1 MKRWILSVG
10 IFLGAGAAAVYASAD
25 PRFYDVVRSNA
36 AGLSDH
42 FVQAGAMVAGDLH
55 LADPTADIGLF
66 KNDDRIEAASVV
78 THVEVIGG
86 GPTQRIVL
94 LNPQGQEV
102 FMHDPEANTTI
113 VAKDTIIP
121 SVTLRDAPDAVAE
134 LRLVTAAPAIEAPA
148 ELQAALSEGASPRD
162 LFYRGDL

>member
-1 MKRWILSVG
+1 MRRWVLGVAV
-10 IFLGAGAAAVYASAD
+10 FLGAGAAAVYASAD
-25 PRFYDVVRSNA
+25 PRFYTVVTSNV

-42 FVQAGAMVAGDLH
+42 FVQAGTMVAGDVH
-55 LADPTADIGLF
+55 LQDPTADIGMF

-94 LNPQGQEV
+94 LNPRGEEV
-102 FMHDPEANTTI
+102 FRHDPEANTTI
-113 VAKDTIIP
+113 VAKDAIIP
-121 SVTLRDAPDAVAE
+121 SVTLRDAPDAIAE
-134 LRLVTAAPAIEAPA
+134 LRVVTAAPVIEAPA
-148 ELQAALSEGASPRD
+148 ELQAALTEGLEPRD

>member
-1 MKRWILSVG
+1 MSRVL
-10 IFLGAGAAAVYASAD
+10 LGVAVFFGAAAAAVYASAD
-25 PRFYDVVRSNA
+25 PRFYTAVTTNV

-42 FVQAGAMVAGDLH
+42 FVRAGSMVAGDLH
-55 LADPTADIGLF
+55 LEDPTADIGLF

-94 LNPQGQEV
+94 LNPQGEEV
-102 FMHDPEANTTI
+102 FTHDPEANTTI
-113 VAKDTIIP
+113 IAKDAIIP
-121 SVTLRDAPDAVAE
+121 SVTVRDAPDSVAE
-134 LRLVTAAPAIEAPA
+134 LRVVTAAPVIEAPA
-148 ELQAALSEGASPRD
+148 ELQAALATGETAPD